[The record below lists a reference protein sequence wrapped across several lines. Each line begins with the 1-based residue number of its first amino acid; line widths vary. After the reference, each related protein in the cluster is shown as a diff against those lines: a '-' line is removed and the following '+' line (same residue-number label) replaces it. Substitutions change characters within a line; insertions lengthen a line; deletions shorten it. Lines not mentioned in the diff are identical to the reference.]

1 MIERWRDITRQE
13 EQQRELLHDEQLAT
27 MARLAAN
34 VVHEIGNPLQSVRS
48 CIDLSREDRTLAATT
63 AEYLELASSEL
74 RRMSQ
79 ILSQL
84 RDLYRLPLNEAN
96 NE

>member
-1 MIERWRDITRQE
+1 
-13 EQQRELLHDEQLAT
+13 
-27 MARLAAN
+27 

-48 CIDLSREDRTLAATT
+48 CIDLSREDATLATAT

-74 RRMSQ
+74 RRMSH

>member
-1 MIERWRDITRQE
+1 MNSSQILRFAV
-13 EQQRELLHDEQLAT
+13 LK
-27 MARLAAN
+27 
-34 VVHEIGNPLQSVRS
+34 S
-48 CIDLSREDRTLAATT
+48 CIDLSREDRTLAGPT

-74 RRMSQ
+74 RRMSH

-96 NE
+96 HE